1 MWKDFLHIQ
10 DKFILIWAY
19 KSYFKKSFNILDFYF
34 YNLSIFYTCK
44 FVKILQIL
52 LFLFCEEISDLTNS
66 LYLWKGLRFW
76 YYLLYSS
83 IRSVNFLSK
92 NMLVCWFICFE
103 NIILIKVT
111 FLKIFMYFYFL
122 KLFSLIIFSVDIN
135 LSLNIKYHIFN
146 YQVQPLISLYLL

>member
-44 FVKILQIL
+44 FVKILRIL
-52 LFLFCEEISDLTNS
+52 LFFLFCEEISDLTNS

-83 IRSVNFLSK
+83 IKSVNFWNK

-111 FLKIFMYFYFL
+111 FFLNIYVFLFFEIFFTHY
-122 KLFSLIIFSVDIN
+122 LFSLFQLI
-135 LSLNIKYHIFN
+135 IKY
-146 YQVQPLISLYLL
+146 